1 MTSLLAFWLSAGV
14 LTTAAVA
21 VLLAALLRRPREE
34 SPRADYDLGIY
45 RDQLAELDRDMDR
58 GVLSVDQAAAARTE
72 IERRMLLAAEAPA
85 AVEPA
90 ASRRGGIAT
99 AVGLAVALPASA
111 LALYLTLGSPGTES
125 QPFAG
130 RELAPGED
138 PALSAALIEQI
149 SDRIA
154 EDPHDI
160 EAWLL
165 LARLHRATERYGEA
179 AEAYRQVVSLSP
191 GNPEAMSSLGEMLV
205 AAADGEVT
213 GEARQVFGQ
222 VLAADP
228 GDPRALYYAGLALA
242 QDGLTKDALAV
253 WRGLLE
259 GSPGDAPWVP
269 LVSRQIEQAARDL
282 GADAAD
288 LPPVA
293 PSAPSAS
300 DVEAARE
307 MSEDERNA
315 FVRSMVERLA
325 ARLEESPEDPE
336 GWLRLARAY
345 RVLGEGEKSA
355 AALAEAR
362 THLDALPADGPER
375 QALEEAFQALSDG
388 Q

>member
-179 AEAYRQVVSLSP
+179 AEAYRQVASLSP

-205 AAADGEVT
+205 AAGGRSRRSPRPLLRRFGIGPGRSDERRAGDLARPLGRLT
-213 GEARQVFGQ
+213 GGRPLGAPRLAPDRAGGARTGGGCGRSSSRRALGPQRLGCRGG
-222 VLAADP
+222 P
-228 GDPRALYYAGLALA
+228 GDE
-242 QDGLTKDALAV
+242 
-253 WRGLLE
+253 RG
-259 GSPGDAPWVP
+259 
-269 LVSRQIEQAARDL
+269 
-282 GADAAD
+282 
-288 LPPVA
+288 
-293 PSAPSAS
+293 
-300 DVEAARE
+300 
-307 MSEDERNA
+307 
-315 FVRSMVERLA
+315 
-325 ARLEESPEDPE
+325 
-336 GWLRLARAY
+336 
-345 RVLGEGEKSA
+345 
-355 AALAEAR
+355 
-362 THLDALPADGPER
+362 
-375 QALEEAFQALSDG
+375 
-388 Q
+388 